1 MGTPHPCAVIPKNSR
16 EEVRVCLDEFGGH
29 QLVDVRVYADF
40 NAGPV
45 ETRGPTKKGVALAVE
60 RLPDLIEGLEAAR
73 AEAIRR
79 GLLKDG

>member
-1 MGTPHPCAVIPKNSR
+1 METPPPCAVIPKNSR
-16 EEVRVCLDEFGGH
+16 EEVRVCLDEFGGR

-60 RLPDLIEGLEAAR
+60 RLPDLIKGLEAAK

-79 GLLKDG
+79 GLLTEG

>member
-16 EEVRVCLDEFGGH
+16 EEVRVCLDEFSGH

-45 ETRGPTKKGVALAVE
+45 ETRGPTKKGVSLAVE
-60 RLPDLIEGLEAAR
+60 RLPDLIDGLQAAK

-79 GLLKDG
+79 GLLTEG